1 MIGADRLART
11 VLGPALDRVVQ
22 LNQAPVDAWI
32 RRVRR
37 ANPAATPAQV
47 IEVLERQYRRTVTGL
62 GAASGAAAAG
72 PGITTGLGLATA
84 PGEIALFLEATAL
97 FAHAVAEIHGVHVDD
112 PERKRTLVLAVALG
126 DAGVKLA
133 EKSAGKRQ
141 DWTRQLGHG
150 MPLDKVRDLNAK
162 LGERFLTRYSRKQGL
177 LVLGRAVPLGV
188 GAAVGAAGNAALA
201 ASSISATRRAF
212 GRAPAHFPATLGK
225 RRDKVVTGQVVE
237 GQVVAR

>member
-11 VLGPALDRVVQ
+11 VLGPALDRVVR

-37 ANPAATPAQV
+37 ADPGATPAQV
-47 IEVLERQYRRTVTGL
+47 VATLERQYRRTVMGL

-112 PERKRTLVLAVALG
+112 PERKRTLVLAIALG
-126 DAGVKLA
+126 EPGVRLVEKTAGRKT
-133 EKSAGKRQ
+133 
-141 DWTRQLGHG
+141 DWPRHLVRG
-150 MPLDKVRDLNAK
+150 MPLSGVRDLNAA

-201 ASSISATRRAF
+201 QASVSAARRAF
-212 GRAPAHFPATLGK
+212 GPAPKAFPPGLGS
-225 RRDKVVTGQVVE
+225 RRGRVVDGEVVE
-237 GQVVAR
+237 GRAADG

>member
-22 LNQAPVDAWI
+22 LNQGPVDAWI

-37 ANPAATPAQV
+37 ANPAAGPAQV
-47 IEVLERQYRRTVTGL
+47 VEVLERQYRRTVMGL

-126 DAGVKLA
+126 EPGVRMA
-133 EKSAGKRQ
+133 EKAAGRKG

-150 MPLDKVRDLNAK
+150 MPLAKVQELNK
-162 LGERFLTRYSRKQGL
+162 VLGERFLTRYSRKQGL

-201 ASSISATRRAF
+201 QASISATRRAF
-212 GRAPAHFPATLGK
+212 GRPPTRFPATLGK
-225 RRDKVVTGQVVE
+225 RRGPVVE
-237 GQVVAR
+237 GEVVAG